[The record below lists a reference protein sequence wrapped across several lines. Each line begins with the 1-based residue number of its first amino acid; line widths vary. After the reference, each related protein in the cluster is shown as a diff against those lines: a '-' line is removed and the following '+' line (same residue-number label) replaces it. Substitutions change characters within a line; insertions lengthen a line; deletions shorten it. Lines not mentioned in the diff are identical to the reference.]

1 MSLADRH
8 LSHRVAAEYGTGG
21 RFGWQSAYVDIPR
34 IVRETIRNIGY
45 TRDKYG
51 FDADTCGVI
60 ICIDEQSG
68 DIALGVDKA
77 KEAKEFGNEETEE
90 NLLGTGD
97 QGMMFGY
104 ATSGKGRS

>member
-1 MSLADRH
+1 MALTGREM
-8 LSHRVAAEYGTGG
+8 RPCWPRKVA
-21 RFGWQSAYVDIPR
+21 V
-34 IVRETIRNIGY
+34 
-45 TRDKYG
+45 
-51 FDADTCGVI
+51 CM
-60 ICIDEQSG
+60 
-68 DIALGVDKA
+68 GVDKA